1 MTNPLY
7 RYFRQPAIYFKLPSQ
22 GKFWPDGALTMPPN
36 GELPVLPMTA
46 RDEIVLRTPDALLN
60 GAGVVDII
68 QSCCPSIKDAWSM
81 PSIDVDATLVAI
93 RIASYGPDMEI
104 EATCPKC
111 QETNEFAVPLGP
123 MLDNIVA
130 PNYNKKL
137 SVNNLEICFKP
148 QPYFEANKLDMIRF
162 QEDQILKL
170 IADKELVESE
180 RKAQFDV
187 QLKRLATLNIE
198 RIAASIASVTTQDG
212 EIVVSSEFIIEFL
225 TNSGSDVIKKI
236 RGSIADLAKE
246 AEMKTHDATCNE
258 CTHQYKIALEFNQS
272 NFFGRGS

>member
-1 MTNPLY
+1 MTNPLN

-46 RDEIVLRTPDALLN
+46 RDEIVMRTPDALLN
-60 GAGVVDII
+60 GAGVIDII
-68 QSCCPSIKDAWSM
+68 QSCCPSIKDAWAM
-81 PSIDVDATLVAI
+81 PSIDVDATLIAI
-93 RIASYGPDMEI
+93 RIASYGPEMEI
-104 EATCPKC
+104 AATCPQC
-111 QETNEFAVPLGP
+111 GETNEFAVPLGP
-123 MLDNIVA
+123 LLDHIVA

-137 SVNNLEICFKP
+137 AVNNLEICFKP
-148 QPYFEANKLDMIRF
+148 QQYFEANKLDMIRF

-170 IADKELVESE
+170 IADKDLTESE
-180 RKAQFDV
+180 RKAQFDE
-187 QLKRLATLNIE
+187 QLKRLADLNIE

-225 TNSGSDVIKKI
+225 TNSGSEVIKRI
-236 RGSIADLAKE
+236 RNSIADLAKE
-246 AEMKTHDATCNE
+246 AEMKAHDATCSE
-258 CTHQYKIALEFNQS
+258 CSHSYKVALEFNQS